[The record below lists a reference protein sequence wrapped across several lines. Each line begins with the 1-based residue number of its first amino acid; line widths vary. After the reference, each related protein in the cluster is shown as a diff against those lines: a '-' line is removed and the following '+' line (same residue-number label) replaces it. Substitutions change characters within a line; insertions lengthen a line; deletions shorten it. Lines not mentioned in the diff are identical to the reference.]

1 LLAFLS
7 LCGAEPRQPWAT
19 HRCGRFAREAA
30 QLEAA
35 ADEEVAALSMTYGG
49 RAGGGG
55 GGGGGWGA
63 AMELLGVCLHAAA
76 VQHEQLRQW
85 AAALAAH
92 RAAAAAAAHAGSARA
107 GRSQPSAAALR
118 LRRAERTAQEQVG
131 PAAYT
136 LSLRRY

>member
-1 LLAFLS
+1 
-7 LCGAEPRQPWAT
+7 
-19 HRCGRFAREAA
+19 
-30 QLEAA
+30 
-35 ADEEVAALSMTYGG
+35 MTYGG
-49 RAGGGG
+49 RAGGGGG

-131 PAAYT
+131 PAACT
-136 LSLRRY
+136 LLLRRY